1 MTAMNDHDRVA
12 AFVELFRLH
21 PCPTLI
27 ANLSTR
33 LELLTVK
40 GIAFPLTLND
50 GAPTCYLCSPTTA
63 YVDYALE
70 ETRTLGFS
78 PALQRAVRRL
88 IHLCRPLV
96 RATGLDRQAQ
106 VNNWL
111 FSTNPVPEL
120 SRAMVAALRDAVQA
134 SHPGRA
140 IVIRSLNDL
149 ADAPTLAAL
158 RAEGFRLLPARQ
170 VYVLDGREA
179 GGPLTKSIKE
189 DRRKLAATDLC
200 RVANGDF
207 VAADYPRCAELYAA
221 LYLRKYTPL
230 NPAYTAL
237 WIGEMHRLGLLQMEG
252 LRDAAGNLVAVTG
265 YFQNG
270 RTLTQPIVGYDTSWP
285 IQAGL
290 YRMVMAMARN
300 RAVAQGLFFN
310 ISAGAADFKRRR
322 GAVPVIEYTAVH
334 ATGLPWHQR
343 LALLLVEAV
352 LAGIGVPLMRRFGL

>member
-1 MTAMNDHDRVA
+1 MTAMNNRDRVA
-12 AFVELFRLH
+12 AFVDLFQRH
-21 PCPTLI
+21 PSAALI

-33 LELLTVK
+33 VERLAVM
-40 GIAFPLTLND
+40 GAAFPLTLND

-63 YVDYALE
+63 YLDYALE

-78 PALQRAVRRL
+78 PALQRAVRGL
-88 IHLCRPLV
+88 IRICRPLV

-120 SRAMVAALRDAVQA
+120 SRAMAAALRDAVRA
-134 SHPGRA
+134 RHPGRA
-140 IVIRSLNDL
+140 IVIRSLNGL
-149 ADAPTLAAL
+149 ADGPTLAAL

-170 VYVLDGREA
+170 VYVLDARDA
-179 GGPLTKSIKE
+179 GGPLTKSMKE
-189 DRRKLAATDLC
+189 DRRKLAGTGFC
-200 RVANGDF
+200 RVGNGDF
-207 VAADYPRCAELYAA
+207 IAADYPRCAELYAA

-252 LRDAAGNLVAVTG
+252 LRDQAGDLVAVTG

-270 RTLTQPIVGYDTSWP
+270 RTLTQPIVGYDTSQP
-285 IQAGL
+285 MQAGL
-290 YRMVMAMARN
+290 YRMAMAMARD

-334 ATGLPWHQR
+334 AAGLPLRQR
-343 LALLLVEAV
+343 LALRLVEAV
-352 LAGIGVPLMRRFGL
+352 LAGIGVPLMKRFGL

>member
-1 MTAMNDHDRVA
+1 MNDHDRVA
-12 AFVELFRLH
+12 AFVDMFRRH
-21 PCPTLI
+21 PCPALI

-33 LELLTVK
+33 LDLLAVN
-40 GIAFPLTLND
+40 GMAFPLTLND

-78 PALQRAVRRL
+78 PALQRAVRGL
-88 IHLCRPLV
+88 ITLCRPLV
-96 RATGLDRQAQ
+96 RAMGLDRQAQ

-120 SRAMVAALRDAVQA
+120 DRPMAAALRDAVHA
-134 SHPGRA
+134 RHPGRA
-140 IVIRSLNDL
+140 IVIRSLNSL
-149 ADAPTLAAL
+149 ADGPTLAAL

-170 VYVLDGREA
+170 VYVLDARETVA
-179 GGPLTKSIKE
+179 PLTKSMKE
-189 DRRKLAATDLC
+189 DRRKLAATKLC
-200 RVANGDF
+200 RVGNGDF
-207 VAADYPRCAELYAA
+207 TATDYPRCAALYAA

-230 NPAYTAL
+230 NPGYTAL

-252 LRDAAGNLVAVTG
+252 LRDQAGDLVAVTG

-285 IQAGL
+285 VQAGL
-290 YRMVMAMARN
+290 YRMVMAMARD
-300 RAVAQGLFFN
+300 RAVAEGLFFN

-334 ATGLPWHQR
+334 AAGLPLRQR
-343 LALLLVEAV
+343 LALRLVDGV
-352 LAGIGVPLMRRFGL
+352 LTRVGVPLMKRFGL

>member
-1 MTAMNDHDRVA
+1 MNDPDRVA
-12 AFVELFRLH
+12 AFVGLFQRH
-21 PCPTLI
+21 CVPELI

-33 LELLTVK
+33 VEMLKVAGLTL
-40 GIAFPLTLND
+40 PLTLND

-78 PALQRAVRRL
+78 PILQGVMRGL

-96 RATGLDRQAQ
+96 QAMGLDRQAQ

-111 FSTNPVPEL
+111 FSTNPAPEL
-120 SRAMVAALRDAVQA
+120 DRPTAAALRDAVHA
-134 SHPGRA
+134 RYPDRA
-140 IVIRSLNDL
+140 IVIRSLNGL
-149 ADAPTLAAL
+149 ADGVTLAAL

-170 VYVLDGREA
+170 IYVLDPGRP
-179 GGPLTKSIKE
+179 GGAQTKSMKE
-189 DRRKLAATDLC
+189 DRRKLAATPYL
-200 RVANGDF
+200 RVADKDF
-207 VAADYPRCAELYAA
+207 TATDYPRCAELYTA
-221 LYLRKYTPL
+221 LYLHKYTPL
-230 NPAYTAL
+230 NPEYTAL

-252 LRDAAGNLVAVTG
+252 LRDAAGRLVAVTG

-270 RTLTQPIVGYDTSWP
+270 RTLTQPIVGYDTALP

-290 YRMVMAMARN
+290 YRMVMAMARD
-300 RAVAQGLFFN
+300 RAVAEGLFFN

-334 ATGLPWHQR
+334 MARMTPRQR
-343 LALLLVEAV
+343 LALRLVEAV
-352 LAGIGVPLMRRFGL
+352 LTGIGVPLMQRFGL